1 MQAAPFP
8 SNESSRIA
16 TLRLLNILDT
26 EPEERFDRLTRMAK
40 RLFSVPIAQV
50 TLVDSDRQ
58 WFKSSVGVEALETPR
73 DVSFCAH
80 AILGEGIMLVP
91 DARDDQRFSDNPLVV
106 GDPNIRF
113 YAGCPLKVG
122 EENLG
127 TLCLIDDRPR
137 EFGDEEMQ
145 LLRDLAEMAEQELN
159 AVQLA
164 TTDHLT
170 AITNRRGFE
179 TLARHAL
186 QVCRR
191 LQLPSTLL
199 SFDLNRFKEIND
211 TLGHAAGDEAL
222 KIFAQGLLAIFRESD
237 VIGRLGGDEFAVLM
251 TGVKGDIHESCL
263 SRLRD
268 WLKANNRV
276 ERTGYEIVFSV
287 GIIEIAPQERVSI
300 EGLMARADS
309 AMYEH
314 KRASRGES

>member
-8 SNESSRIA
+8 ISEKSRIA

-50 TLVDSDRQ
+50 TLVDTDRQ
-58 WFKSSVGVEALETPR
+58 WFKSSVGVEVLETPR
-73 DVSFCAH
+73 DISFCAH

-91 DARDDQRFSDNPLVV
+91 DARDDERFVDNPLVV

-122 EENLG
+122 EESLG

-137 EFGDEEMQ
+137 EFGDEELQ

-159 AVQLA
+159 AVQMA

-170 AITNRRGFE
+170 SVSNRRGFE
-179 TLARHAL
+179 ALARHAL
-186 QVCRR
+186 QLCRR
-191 LQLPSTLL
+191 LHLPVTLL

-211 TLGHAAGDEAL
+211 RHGHAAGDEAL
-222 KIFAQGLLAIFRESD
+222 KTFAQGLLAVFRDSD

-251 TGVKGDIHESCL
+251 TGVKGDIHASCL
-263 SRLRD
+263 LRLEE
-268 WLKANNRV
+268 WLKVNNRV
-276 ERTGYEIVFSV
+276 EYTGYEILFSV
-287 GIIEIAPQERVSI
+287 GIIEVAPQERI
-300 EGLMARADS
+300 TMEALMARADS
-309 AMYEH
+309 AMYKH
-314 KRASRGES
+314 KKTSRDRK

>member
-8 SNESSRIA
+8 SSESSRIA

-40 RLFSVPIAQV
+40 KLFSVPIAQV
-50 TLVDSDRQ
+50 TLVDADRQ
-58 WFKSSVGVEALETPR
+58 WFKSSVGAAAHETPR
-73 DVSFCAH
+73 GISFCAH
-80 AILGEGIMLVP
+80 AILGNGIMLVP
-91 DARDDQRFSDNPLVV
+91 DARDDERFFDNPLVV

-122 EENLG
+122 EESLG

-137 EFGDEEMQ
+137 EFGEEEMQ

-170 AITNRRGFE
+170 TISNRRGFE
-179 TLARHAL
+179 VLARHAL

-211 TLGHAAGDEAL
+211 TLGHAAGDGAL
-222 KIFAQGLLAIFRESD
+222 KTFAQGLLAIIRESD

-263 SRLRD
+263 LRLKD

-276 ERTGYEIVFSV
+276 ERTGYEILFSV
-287 GIIEIAPQERVSI
+287 GIIEVAPQERISI
-300 EGLMARADS
+300 EGLMARADA
-309 AMYEH
+309 AMYEQ
-314 KRASRGES
+314 KKASRGES

>member
-8 SNESSRIA
+8 ISEKSRIA

-50 TLVDSDRQ
+50 TLVDTDRQ
-58 WFKSSVGVEALETPR
+58 WFKSSVGVEVLETPR
-73 DVSFCAH
+73 DISFCAH

-91 DARDDQRFSDNPLVV
+91 DARDDERFSDNPLVL

-122 EENLG
+122 KENLG

-137 EFGDEEMQ
+137 EFGEEEQQ
-145 LLRDLAEMAEQELN
+145 LLRDLAEMAERELN
-159 AVQLA
+159 AVQMA

-170 AITNRRGFE
+170 GISNRRGFE
-179 TLARHAL
+179 VLARHAL

-191 LQLPSTLL
+191 LQLPVTLL
-199 SFDLNRFKEIND
+199 SFDLNQFKAIND
-211 TLGHAAGDEAL
+211 RHGHAAGDMAL
-222 KIFAQGLLAIFRESD
+222 KTFAQGLMAIFRESD

-251 TGVKGDIHESCL
+251 TGVKGDFQESCFL
-263 SRLRD
+263 RLRE
-268 WLKANNRV
+268 WLRVNNRV
-276 ERTGYEIVFSV
+276 ELTGYEILFSV
-287 GIIEIAPQERVSI
+287 GMIEVAPQERMSI

-314 KRASRGES
+314 KKGSRTRS